1 LVKGAEYYL
10 KLTQPLGH
18 SKYEHAVMWPIHRDG
33 LRGLRDD
40 DIFGLQFI
48 YKIVTRQPLS

>member
-1 LVKGAEYYL
+1 MVKGAEYYL
-10 KLTQPLGH
+10 KLTQPLGR

-33 LRGLRDD
+33 LRGLRDE